1 MSMHWLTLS
10 LAFRNV
16 PGTVIGDTSSRARGA
31 RMGARHGSPETRG
44 WQVLGVLGRRLARG
58 GDRRERR
65 HLTVWLAWEA
75 FAITGAFT
83 TAGVLL
89 LGFLSDLDSGAGG
102 AEVLQG
108 WLLATLTLPFSFV
121 GALIIARRPGNRI
134 GQLLLCGAMSF
145 AALLAVGGYVYQGWE
160 LGRDLPGL
168 AWAAWVSNWVWMP
181 ALVASLLLLLLYPN
195 GRLPSRRWRPVAVAV
210 LAWSVLVTL
219 VLVLYPDAVGGGPRP
234 AIGLQGAAGDL
245 LRRFL
250 SSPLTPIP
258 PMAFLIAGALALGL
272 RVRRS
277 RGDERQQVK
286 WLAYAATLV
295 AFMFVLSGLPVT
307 AWLGDVIATLL
318 WLAVW
323 GIPVTIGVAILKY
336 RLYDIDRLI
345 SRTLAYAVLTAALGL
360 VYVTGVF
367 VLGRLLDPAD
377 GQSELAVAATT
388 LGVAALFQP
397 LRRRVQV
404 AVDRRFNR
412 ARYDA
417 AKTVAA
423 FSARLHDQIDLG
435 PLSDEL
441 LAVVDQTM
449 QPTTASLWLRPSIRG
464 PRRLEAEYRP
474 ESNR

>member
-1 MSMHWLTLS
+1 
-10 LAFRNV
+10 
-16 PGTVIGDTSSRARGA
+16 
-31 RMGARHGSPETRG
+31 MGAWHGSSETRG
-44 WQVLGVLGRRLARG
+44 WQVPGVLGRRRLARG
-58 GDRRERR
+58 GDRQERR
-65 HLTVWLAWEA
+65 RLAVRLAWGGFALTV
-75 FAITGAFT
+75 AFT
-83 TAGVLL
+83 TAGDLL
-89 LGFLSDLDSGAGG
+89 LGFLSDPDSGTGG

-121 GALIIARRPGNRI
+121 GALIIAIIARRPDNRI
-134 GQLLLCGAMSF
+134 GQLLLCGAVSF
-145 AALLAVGGYVYQGWE
+145 AAFLAVGGYGYQGWE
-160 LGRDLPGL
+160 RGRDLPGL
-168 AWAAWVSNWVWMP
+168 AWAAWVGNWVWMP

-219 VLVLYPDAVGGGPRP
+219 VLVLYPDTVGGGGPRP
-234 AIGLQGAAGDL
+234 AIGLQGAPGDL

-250 SSPLTPIP
+250 ASPLTPIP
-258 PMAFLIAGALALGL
+258 PIAFLITGALALGL

-295 AFMFVLSGLPVT
+295 ALMFVLSALPVT

-345 SRTLAYAVLTAALGL
+345 SRTLAYAVLTAVLGL

-388 LGVAALFQP
+388 LTVAALFQP
-397 LRRRVQV
+397 VRRRVQV

-449 QPTTASLWLRPSIRG
+449 QPTTASLWLRPSTRG
-464 PRRLEAEYRP
+464 PRRPEAEYQS
-474 ESNR
+474 ESGR